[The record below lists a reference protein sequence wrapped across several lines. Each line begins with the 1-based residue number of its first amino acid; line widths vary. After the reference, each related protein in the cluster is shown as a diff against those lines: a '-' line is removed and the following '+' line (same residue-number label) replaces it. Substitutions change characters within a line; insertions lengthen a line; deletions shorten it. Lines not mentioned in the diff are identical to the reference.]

1 MNEARCSECD
11 RLWPEEELVRREDDS
26 RMVCPECSGLLAD
39 EDLSCR
45 YDESG

>member
-1 MNEARCSECD
+1 MNEAPCSQCG
-11 RLWPEEELVRREDDS
+11 RLWEKDELLKREDNDQLI
-26 RMVCPECSGLLAD
+26 CPECSGLLAD

>member
-1 MNEARCSECD
+1 MTDTRCSECGE
-11 RLWPEEELVRREDDS
+11 RWPAEELLKREDNGLL
-26 RMVCPECSGLLAD
+26 VCPDCSGLLED